1 VRTRATTKPWFGP
14 KRYLGWGWAIQSWEG
29 LLTTAVFAVLMVI
42 GSVFLGRSRWVGLP
56 LLLLAYG
63 VVVLLTGDPPG
74 GPAGPGES
82 GSHDTTS

>member
-1 VRTRATTKPWFGP
+1 V
-14 KRYLGWGWAIQSWEG
+14 GWRIQSWEG

-42 GSVFLGRSRWVGLP
+42 GSILGRSRWVGLP